1 MIEPRLLTAFP
12 LIPLVAAI
20 IAIAAAAARRDVTS
34 RAVLGAIV
42 LQMAAGV
49 WLSLT
54 AWRGAGLRVALGD
67 TSLAIEFAFGPDR
80 IPLMLA
86 YLMPLAAAA
95 ARLDELAA
103 APLRLLFLLYMGGCS
118 GLIVTADL
126 FNFFVFYELMVMAAY
141 VLVGAKGR
149 LYASVKYMLFG
160 ALSSVALLGGIVLL
174 YATGAG
180 FRDPLAPEFLAADP
194 LHQRWTLLLLATAF
208 LLKSAFVP
216 AWTWLATCHAATV
229 TPISAMLGSFTVM
242 TGLWGLQT
250 RVLAPAA
257 AAGLDDLRA
266 WIETLAVATAVV
278 PSLFVLVE
286 SEPKR
291 CVAASSVV
299 AAGFIGWLMTHN
311 RPADAMLYIAVHAAG
326 KTLMFHA
333 LDEMQP
339 EGFTL
344 AFRRRSAFVLAVGAA
359 LAVGLF
365 PTPVSVWKDMLAV
378 SVPAGAMVV
387 AASTVFTLAGLL
399 KFRGQ
404 HGGPPPPLWLPVAAG
419 VALAAAV
426 AAGARIGAANRGLTK
441 FAADAALLAT
451 AFLLGRV
458 LNRLPGAWSPAWRRR
473 PYPHLNAELLGAAC
487 LFASGAIWVI
497 LPHAR

>member
-12 LIPLVAAI
+12 LIPLFAAI
-20 IAIAAAAARRDVTS
+20 IALATAAARRDS
-34 RAVLGAIV
+34 SRRAVLSAIA
-42 LQMAAGV
+42 LQIAAGL
-49 WLSLT
+49 WLAGA
-54 AWRGAGLRVALGD
+54 AWRGTGLRVALGD

-80 IPLMLA
+80 VPLMLA
-86 YLMPLAAAA
+86 YLIPLAAAA
-95 ARLDELAA
+95 ARLDELAS
-103 APLRLLFLLYMGGCS
+103 PSLRLLFLLYMGGCS

-160 ALSSVALLGGIVLL
+160 ALSAIALLGGIVLL

-229 TPISAMLGSFTVM
+229 TPVSALLGSFTVM

-257 AAGLDDLRA
+257 AAGLDDVRA
-266 WIETLAVATAVV
+266 WIGALAVATAVV

-291 CVAASSVV
+291 CVAASTVV
-299 AAGFIGWLMTHN
+299 AAGFIGWLMTQH

-339 EGFTL
+339 DGSTL

-359 LAVGLF
+359 LAIGLF
-365 PTPVSVWKDMLAV
+365 PTPVSVWKETLTT
-378 SVPAGAMVV
+378 SWSAGGIVV
-387 AASTVFTLAGLL
+387 ASATLCTLAGLL

-404 HGGPPPPLWLPVAAG
+404 RGGQPPPVWLPLAAC
-419 VALAAAV
+419 VALTVAV
-426 AAGARIGAANRGLTK
+426 AAGLQIGARDRTLAKLTSEG
-441 FAADAALLAT
+441 AVLAL
-451 AFLLGRV
+451 AFFLGRF
-458 LNRLPGAWSPAWRRR
+458 LHRFPGAWSPAWRRR
-473 PYPHLNAELLGAAC
+473 PYPHLNAELLGAAF